1 MVAEVNLSL
10 GNPQLDTVPY
20 PHQPLKM
27 DPSTVTGL
35 VAAEQVLSTTV
46 EGGAIAGYG
55 LAQSTQPLTATFK
68 RISSP
73 AFLPRSNHSLTVLAG
88 RAYIFGGED
97 ENGNLAG
104 DEVHIV
110 TLPLKKG
117 NHNGEVDYKCVPSLG
132 EGEDGKV
139 PGPRTGHAAVAVG
152 ERVYLFGG
160 KGVDGQVVEEMGRVW
175 VFDTNTLG
183 WSYVD
188 PAYTSTTAIPQG
200 RYHHGAASSE
210 HPLPQ
215 SNTSSKAS
223 YSEQITSTI
232 AKLPSLISK
241 AASTQEPH
249 GSLIICSGLSAP
261 SSPLND
267 TWLFNITT
275 RIWSALPS
283 TPSTSPSPPSMALTY
298 NRLYLITS
306 TSELGSEIH
315 YLPVTKET
323 YSDARGEG
331 EVGLISS
338 KSEWTT
344 LPFPTNPLTPGP
356 RPRKGAGL
364 TPVTT
369 GNGREYLL
377 YFLGEKAS
385 TIPLSENTD
394 QEQDEKEPTFWSD
407 TYSYQVPAIPIT
419 AAAIKDAT
427 RQVMGIATGED
438 TWAEVK
444 VEAGIESGEKE
455 SEGKA
460 HPGSRGWFANCIVPS
475 QPGSVMLWGGING
488 KGETEGDGWLID
500 IGAAKWL
507 FFMMRYANS
516 NQAW

>member
-1 MVAEVNLSL
+1 MEVASLKMAISL
-10 GNPQLDTVPY
+10 GEPPPSYSFL
-20 PHQPLKM
+20 PHHLLIPSKM
-27 DPSTVTGL
+27 DPATATGL
-35 VAAEQVLSTTV
+35 IAAEQVLTTTV
-46 EGGAIAGYG
+46 EGGAIAAYG
-55 LAQSTQPLTATFK
+55 LAQSTQPLAATFK

-73 AFLPRSNHSLTVLAG
+73 AFLPRSNHSLTVVAG

-97 ENGNLAG
+97 ESGKLAG

-110 TLPLKKG
+110 TLPLKKKG
-117 NHNGEVDYKCVPSLG
+117 NHDGEVDYKCVPSLG

-139 PGPRTGHAAVAVG
+139 PGQRAGHVAVAIG
-152 ERVYLFGG
+152 ERVYAFGG
-160 KGVDGQVVEEMGRVW
+160 RGADGRAIEEMGRVW

-183 WSYVD
+183 WSYID
-188 PAYTSTTAIPQG
+188 PASDTSTTSVPQA
-200 RYHHGAASSE
+200 RYHHGAAGSE

-215 SNTSSKAS
+215 TNASSKAS
-223 YSEQITSTI
+223 YGEQISSTI
-232 AKLPSLISK
+232 AKFPSLMSK
-241 AASTQEPH
+241 ASSPQEPH

-275 RIWSALPS
+275 RTWSALPS
-283 TPSTSPSPPSMALTY
+283 TPSTSPSPPSTALTH

-306 TSELGSEIH
+306 TSDLGSEIH
-315 YLPVTKET
+315 YLPITKET

-331 EVGLISS
+331 EVGLASS
-338 KSEWTT
+338 KTEWTT

-364 TPVTT
+364 MPVTT

-385 TIPLSENTD
+385 TTPPSETAGK
-394 QEQDEKEPTFWSD
+394 EEKEEEEEKDRTFWSD

-419 AAAIKDAT
+419 AAGIKDAT
-427 RQVMGIATGED
+427 RHAMGIATGED

-460 HPGSRGWFANCIVPS
+460 HPGPRGWFASCTVPS
-475 QPGSVMLWGGING
+475 QPGSVVLWGGVNG
-488 KGETEGDGWLID
+488 KGETEGDGWLVD
-500 IGAAKWL
+500 VGAAK
-507 FFMMRYANS
+507 
-516 NQAW
+516 

>member
-1 MVAEVNLSL
+1 
-10 GNPQLDTVPY
+10 
-20 PHQPLKM
+20 M
-27 DPSTVTGL
+27 DPATVTGL

-46 EGGAIAGYG
+46 EGGAIAAYG

-97 ENGNLAG
+97 EDGNLAG
-104 DEVHIV
+104 DEVHII

-117 NHNGEVDYKCVPSLG
+117 NHEGEVDYKCVPSLG

-160 KGVDGQVVEEMGRVW
+160 KGVDGLVEEMGRVW

-183 WSYVD
+183 WSHVD
-188 PAYTSTTAIPQG
+188 PASDTSTTSVPQA

-215 SNTSSKAS
+215 SNASSKAS

-232 AKLPSLISK
+232 AKIPSLMSK
-241 AASTQEPH
+241 ASSPQEPH

-275 RIWSALPS
+275 RTWSALPN
-283 TPSTSPSPPSMALTY
+283 TPSTSSSPPSMALTY

-306 TSELGSEIH
+306 TSDLGSEIH
-315 YLPVTKET
+315 YLPITKET

-331 EVGLISS
+331 EVGLTSS

-364 TPVTT
+364 VPVTT

-385 TIPLSENTD
+385 TSETTD
-394 QEQDEKEPTFWSD
+394 QELEKEPTFWSD

-419 AAAIKDAT
+419 AAGIKDAT
-427 RQVMGIATGED
+427 RQAMGIATGED

-444 VEAGIESGEKE
+444 VEAGIESGEE

-460 HPGSRGWFANCIVPS
+460 HPGPRGWFASCIVPS
-475 QPGSVMLWGGING
+475 QPGSVVMWGGVNG
-488 KGETEGDGWLID
+488 KGETEGDGWLVD
-500 IGAAKWL
+500 VGAAKWL
-507 FFMMRYANS
+507 FSDCIIIRYKLLLT
-516 NQAW
+516 AWMGILPRQWA